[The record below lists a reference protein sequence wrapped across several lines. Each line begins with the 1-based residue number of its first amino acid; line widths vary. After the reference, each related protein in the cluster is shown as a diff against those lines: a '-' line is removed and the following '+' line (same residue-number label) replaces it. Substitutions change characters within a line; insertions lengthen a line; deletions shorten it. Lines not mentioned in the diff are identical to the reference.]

1 VFQEAERRLELPKKT
16 DTGLLTAGLQISQ
29 ENAAL
34 EFSGPENDLFGG
46 NCQGIATVSE

>member
-29 ENAAL
+29 ETQPWSFPDRRMIFLGA
-34 EFSGPENDLFGG
+34 
-46 NCQGIATVSE
+46 IARESQL